1 MTHSNSSGRA
11 PSERV
16 SGNKASRTATPTVSL
31 SKRNIA
37 IVGPYSSGKTTLL
50 ESLLSV
56 TGAIDR
62 KGSTAK
68 GSAIGDSAP
77 EAKNRHMTVEI
88 NAAYT
93 EYGGISF
100 NFLDCPG
107 SVELLQ
113 ETTNALIGIDAAI
126 VVCAPDPSR
135 ALTVAPILQFLDTW
149 EIPHIIWIN
158 KADKANN
165 SFRTVL
171 DALKSLS
178 TRPLV
183 PHQYPIGYGSDLV
196 GFIDLVSEQAYH
208 YHPEAPADPVPLPAE
223 LAAEEKVARNEML
236 ETLADFDD
244 HLLEELLEEIEPPAP
259 EIVQDLKMEL
269 GADLVVPV
277 FIGVA
282 EADYGV
288 RPLLDALV
296 QEAPEPEQTAKHRK
310 INAVGDPIAQVL
322 KTYYTPQGGK
332 LSLVRLWR
340 GTLQENDTINGDR
353 AGGFY
358 RLMGHHQ
365 ARLQTA
371 HAGDIFA
378 ISRLEHAS
386 TGDTLTLND
395 HKPSEGLATAA
406 VLNPMYALAIAPTRR
421 SDEVKLSS
429 ALSKLLQEDPGL
441 HWEQH
446 GDTHEVILWGQGDVH
461 LQLALER
468 LASKYHLPMGTHMPQ
483 VPYKETIR
491 RSANAVHG
499 KYKHQSGGH
508 GQFGDVYINIQ
519 PLPRGEGFNFQ
530 QKIVGGVVPKQ
541 YVPGVEMGVRE
552 ALDHGPLGFPVVDV
566 SVTLT
571 NGSYHSVDSSEQ
583 AFKQAARIA
592 MQSGMSDCEPAL
604 LEPIADIEI
613 SVPTSFTS
621 NVLRLISGR
630 RGQILGYEGKE
641 NWAGWD
647 VIASQLPISEMQTLV
662 LELRSLT
669 LGVGFFSWQY
679 AHLAPVPEKITSQIL
694 ARSAAD

>member
-1 MTHSNSSGRA
+1 MASKVTSKVTSDRPSKDRQTAQKTAQRTESS
-11 PSERV
+11 
-16 SGNKASRTATPTVSL
+16 
-31 SKRNIA
+31 RNIA
-37 IVGPYSSGKTTLL
+37 IVGPYGSGKTTLL

-56 TGAIDR
+56 TGAISR
-62 KGSTAK
+62 KGEVAK
-68 GSAIGDSAP
+68 GNTVGDSAP
-77 EAKNRHMTVEI
+77 EAQNRHMTVEI
-88 NAAYT
+88 NAAYA
-93 EYGGISF
+93 EYGGICF

-113 ETTNALIGIDAAI
+113 ETTNALVGVDAAI
-126 VVCAPDPSR
+126 VVCDPDPGR
-135 ALTVAPILQFLDTW
+135 ALTVAPLLQFLDTW

-165 SFRTVL
+165 SFRDVL

-183 PHQYPIGYGSDLV
+183 PHQYPIGYGADLI
-196 GFIDLVSEQAYH
+196 GFIDLVTEQAYH
-208 YHPEAPADPVPLPAE
+208 YHIDAPADPVELPLA
-223 LAAEEKVARNEML
+223 LAAAEKAARSEML

-244 HLLEELLEEIEPPAP
+244 HLLEELIEEIEPPQE
-259 EIVQDLKMEL
+259 EIVKDLKMEL

-277 FIGVA
+277 FIGAA

-296 QEAPEPEQTAKHRK
+296 REAPEPALSAKHRK
-310 INAVGDPIAQVL
+310 LQQVGEPVAQVL

-358 RLMGHHQ
+358 RLMGHTQ
-365 ARLQTA
+365 TRLQTA

-378 ISRLEHAS
+378 ISRLEHAK
-386 TGDTLTLND
+386 TGDTLMLSD
-395 HKPSEGLATAA
+395 SPSIELPAA
-406 VLNPMYALAIAPTRR
+406 EALDPMYALAIAPENR
-421 SDEVKLSS
+421 SDEVKLSG
-429 ALSKLLQEDPGL
+429 ALTKLLEEDPGL

-461 LQLALER
+461 LQIALER
-468 LASKYHLPMGTHMPQ
+468 LGSKYHLPMGTHMPQ

-491 RSANAVHG
+491 RSASAVHG

-508 GQFGDVYINIQ
+508 GQFGDVYIDIQ

-541 YVPGVEMGVRE
+541 YIPGVEMGVRE

-566 SVTLT
+566 AVTLT
-571 NGSYHSVDSSEQ
+571 NGTYHSVDSSEQ

-613 SVPTSFTS
+613 SVPSSFTS
-621 NVLRLISGR
+621 NVLRLISSR
-630 RGQILGYEGKE
+630 RGQILGYAGKE
-641 NWAGWD
+641 NWAGGD
-647 VIASQLPISEMQTLV
+647 TISSQLAISEMQTLI

-679 AHLAPVPEKITSQIL
+679 AHLAPVPDKITSQIL
-694 ARSAAD
+694 ARTTVE